1 MTAKEKRA
9 HKDTGPIRKRRT
21 YSEREQIQAVTA
33 LLHCGHGMPI
43 LSIEGIHAARTLLG
57 AHVATTTLGKWLV
70 LWSDK
75 VKETDTSLIP
85 LPIDL
90 PQEIIT
96 TRQQVIRNLNT
107 TVTKISTRLTDD
119 AVINEAKLRDL
130 AVTMGISVEK
140 IMLLSG
146 INPELTALVQTL
158 QYECEGTRHNP
169 TTLIEDVINAVR
181 SEKLAYKPI
190 DVVSN
195 SE

>member
-1 MTAKEKRA
+1 MAGNQKRTRTEN
-9 HKDTGPIRKRRT
+9 DGPIRQRRH
-21 YSEREQIQAVTA
+21 YSEREQVQAVTA
-33 LLHCGHGMPI
+33 LLQCGGG

-57 AHVATTTLGKWLV
+57 AHVSHTTLGKWLAK
-70 LWSDK
+70 WEETIK
-75 VKETDTSLIP
+75 TTDTSLIP

-119 AVINEAKLRDL
+119 TVINEAKLRDL